1 MPTTRTG
8 VRVHSVVPGRQRW
21 QVPHVRANPRAAFA
35 LETAL
40 LRRSGITHVRANPVT
55 GRVLVLHRRSLGVT
69 EIGAALRDAV
79 TATSGVYAPTEGAR
93 HPFVRLGVASG
104 VSSVL
109 LRGVL
114 GRAALGVPLLLV
126 VGGVV
131 VLAAEAR
138 RRPPGRDDV
147 PAQLTG
153 QRRERAQR
161 SRPQRPRPRR
171 GRPGDVDGSRSFSAG
186 AAGAAGMTGAALRPE
201 PSDPPTRHRLD
212 RDPAP
217 SPHTLVPTQARPLHR
232 RVPRHR

>member
-1 MPTTRTG
+1 MPNALAGLR
-8 VRVHSVVPGRQRW
+8 VRSVVPGRQRW
-21 QVPHVRANPRAAFA
+21 QVPHLRANPRAAFA

-40 LRRSGITHVRANPVT
+40 LRLPGITHVRANPVT

-79 TATSGVYAPTEGAR
+79 TALSGVLPPAETAR
-93 HPFVRLGVASG
+93 HPFVRLGVATG
-104 VSSVL
+104 VSSVV
-109 LRGVL
+109 LRGVV

-138 RRPPGRDDV
+138 RRPPGRGA
-147 PAQLTG
+147 PARLTG
-153 QRRERAQR
+153 QRREGAPR
-161 SRPQRPRPRR
+161 SRPERPRPRR
-171 GRPGDVDGSRSFSAG
+171 ERPGDVDGSRSFSTS

-201 PSDPPTRHRLD
+201 PPDRPTRQRRD

-217 SPHTLVPTQARPLHR
+217 PAHALVPAQARPLHR